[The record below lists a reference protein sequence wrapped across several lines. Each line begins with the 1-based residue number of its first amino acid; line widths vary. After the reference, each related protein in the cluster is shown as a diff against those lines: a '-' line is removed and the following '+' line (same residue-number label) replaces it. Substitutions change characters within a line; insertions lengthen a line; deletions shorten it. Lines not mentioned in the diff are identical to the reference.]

1 MHMVLIHL
9 IETIRN
15 YLTSRYQIFKMNNFY
30 IVFNLIKYGEPQGYI
45 IGPILF
51 NIFLCDLFLIVKD
64 VDIASYANDNT
75 SYCTGNVSD
84 VV

>member
-30 IVFNLIKYGEPQGYI
+30 IVFNFIKYGEPQGYI

-64 VDIASYANDNT
+64 IDIAS
-75 SYCTGNVSD
+75 
-84 VV
+84 

>member
-45 IGPILF
+45 IGPILL

-64 VDIASYANDNT
+64 IDIAS
-75 SYCTGNVSD
+75 
-84 VV
+84 

>member
-1 MHMVLIHL
+1 M
-9 IETIRN
+9 
-15 YLTSRYQIFKMNNFY
+15 
-30 IVFNLIKYGEPQGYI
+30 FNLIKYGEPQGYI

-64 VDIASYANDNT
+64 IDIASYANDNT